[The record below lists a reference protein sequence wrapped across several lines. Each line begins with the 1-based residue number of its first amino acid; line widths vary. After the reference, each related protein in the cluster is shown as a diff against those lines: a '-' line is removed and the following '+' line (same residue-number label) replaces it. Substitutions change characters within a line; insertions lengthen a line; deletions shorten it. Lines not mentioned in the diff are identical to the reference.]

1 MNNIDLRLLFLF
13 LFIYKLFKLQIREL
27 NLTFNK
33 KMFEFTIND
42 LIKNI
47 NFAIDKIK
55 AVEIV
60 FNELFIFIITISEY
74 NNITFFNYEH
84 TTLFIYYVVN
94 NQIEFNCIR
103 IIKHINLNINC
114 YKNIVN
120 FIEFHEKKLNKIKL
134 R

>member
-1 MNNIDLRLLFLF
+1 
-13 LFIYKLFKLQIREL
+13 
-27 NLTFNK
+27 
-33 KMFEFTIND
+33 MFEFTING

-55 AVEIV
+55 VVEIV

-74 NNITFFNYEH
+74 NNIILFNYEH

-120 FIEFHEKKLNKIKL
+120 FIEFYEKKLNKIKL